1 MKQTITA
8 VKQHISS
15 QQAALLVQSAA
26 GDFVAQVQK
35 KIYYPYFWFYFR
47 CSVKILKWEHPM
59 RVSCLVDRIN
69 KEAATSSLFE
79 REEVEADT
87 ENILE
92 GELSREEAYKMAETY
107 VVHASIHKMRSILYP
122 KQQLVEEAAVYKP
135 FWLVKCSH
143 PRKTSFRVIVDG
155 GTGKLQILKIQEDDS

>member
-1 MKQTITA
+1 MKQKITA
-8 VKQHISS
+8 VKQYISS
-15 QQAALLVQSAA
+15 QQAAMLVQSGA
-26 GDFVAQVQK
+26 GDFVAQVQT

-69 KEAATSSLFE
+69 KEASTSSLFE
-79 REEVEADT
+79 REEVEVDT

-92 GELSREEAYKMAETY
+92 SSLEREEAYKMAQTY
-107 VVHASIHKMRSILYP
+107 VVHASIHKMRSILFP
-122 KQQLVEEAAVYKP
+122 KQQLMEEAAVYKP

-143 PRKTSFRVIVDG
+143 PRKGHFRVIVDG
-155 GTGKLQILKIQEDDS
+155 GTGKLQILKSEEDNS

>member
-8 VKQHISS
+8 VKQYISS
-15 QQAALLVQSAA
+15 EQAAMLVQSGA

-47 CSVKILKWEHPM
+47 CSVKILIWEHPM
-59 RVSCLVDRIN
+59 RVSCMVDRIN
-69 KEAATSSLFE
+69 KEASTSSLFE
-79 REEVEADT
+79 REEVEAEE

-92 GELSREEAYKMAETY
+92 GSLTREEAYKLAQTY
-107 VVHASIHKMRSILYP
+107 VVHASIHKMRSILFP
-122 KQQLVEEAAVYKP
+122 TQELMEEAAVYKP

-143 PRKTSFRVIVDG
+143 PRKGSFRAIVDG
-155 GTGKLQILKIQEDDS
+155 GTGKLQTLKNEGDNS

>member
-79 REEVEADT
+79 REEVEVEE

-92 GELSREEAYKMAETY
+92 EELARDEAYKMAETY
-107 VVHASIHKMRSILYP
+107 VVHASIHKMRSILFP
-122 KQQLVEEAAVYKP
+122 KQELMEEAAVYKP

-143 PRKTSFRVIVDG
+143 PRKGHFRVIVDA
-155 GTGKLQILKIQEDDS
+155 GTGKLQVLKNYEEAS